1 MGIGGWGEMLARRE
15 NYVAL
20 NKDIVD
26 RWGIP
31 ALHIVCSHSEN
42 ELKMA
47 EDIFESAKEMLH
59 AAGVQITY
67 ENRKLAAPGVCI
79 HEIGTCRMGSDPKTS
94 MLNKW
99 NQMWEV
105 KNVFVTDGASFTSS
119 GCVNPTITMM
129 ALTARAC
136 GYIAEEMRKG
146 NL

>member
-1 MGIGGWGEMLARRE
+1 
-15 NYVAL
+15 
-20 NKDIVD
+20 
-26 RWGIP
+26 
-31 ALHIVCSHSEN
+31 
-42 ELKMA
+42 
-47 EDIFESAKEMLH
+47 MLH

-105 KNVFVTDGASFTSS
+105 KNVFVTDGACFTSS

-136 GYIAEEMRKG
+136 DYIAEEMRKG

>member
-1 MGIGGWGEMLARRE
+1 
-15 NYVAL
+15 
-20 NKDIVD
+20 
-26 RWGIP
+26 
-31 ALHIVCSHSEN
+31 
-42 ELKMA
+42 
-47 EDIFESAKEMLH
+47 MLH

-105 KNVFVTDGASFTSS
+105 KNVFVTDGSSFTSS